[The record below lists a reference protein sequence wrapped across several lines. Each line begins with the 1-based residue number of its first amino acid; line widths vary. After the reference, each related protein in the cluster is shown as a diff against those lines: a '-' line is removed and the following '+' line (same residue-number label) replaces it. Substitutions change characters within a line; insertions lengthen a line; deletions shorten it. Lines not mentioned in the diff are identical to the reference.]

1 MSHAHR
7 EYLQGIVDRRVQF
20 CKDRAEKIIRK
31 WGRRLD
37 GPLPVGLVED
47 REFLEQYAVGEGVDV
62 CCGDFLIEDAIGVDT
77 RRTVLGAEFHFSAET
92 LSFRHPESCDYV
104 VSNYL
109 EAVPNTIG
117 ALNEW
122 YRVLKPGGTL
132 AMICRDADQY
142 IQPEGALISE
152 HRQHTFSAVTLR
164 HYIFRAGFI
173 NATIRKTP
181 WQSLQA
187 LAVKPSPPRGKQ

>member
-7 EYLQGIVDRRVQF
+7 DYIQGIVDRRVAF
-20 CKDRAEKIIRK
+20 CKARAEKIIVK

-37 GPLPVGLVED
+37 TPLPLGLKED
-47 REFLEQYAVGEGVDV
+47 RDFLENYAKGDGVDV
-62 CCGDFLIEDAIGVDT
+62 MCGDFLIEDSIGVDK
-77 RRTVLGAEFHFSAET
+77 RRTVLGADFHFSADT
-92 LSFRHPESCDYV
+92 LSFAKPESCDYV

-132 AMICRDADQY
+132 AMICRDAEQY
-142 IQPEGALISE
+142 VQPEGALVSS
-152 HRQHTFSAVTLR
+152 HRQHTFNKTTLR
-164 HYIFRAGFI
+164 HYMARSGFVNI
-173 NATIRKTP
+173 NVMPTA

-187 LAVKPSPPRGKQ
+187 YAIKKP

>member
-7 EYLQGIVDRRVQF
+7 DYIQGIVDRRVAF
-20 CKDRAEKIIRK
+20 CKARAEKIILK

-37 GPLPVGLVED
+37 TPLPLGLKED
-47 REFLEQYAVGEGVDV
+47 RDFLVQYAVGEGVDV
-62 CCGDFLIEDAIGVDT
+62 CCGDFLIEDSIGVDT
-77 RRTVLGAEFHFSAET
+77 RRTVLGADFHFSADT
-92 LSFRHPESCDYV
+92 LSFQKPNTCDYV

-122 YRVLKPGGTL
+122 FRVLKPGGAL

-142 IQPEGALISE
+142 VQPEGALVSG

-164 HYIFRAGFI
+164 HYMYRSGFTDVKI
-173 NATIRKTP
+173 HPTR

-187 LAVKPSPPRGKQ
+187 IGKKP